1 MYKSVSDQILKFS
14 NFKILRTL
22 IFAASSIRVHLI
34 VILVFLTCEIFY
46 FSTIKNIKKVFQNH
60 Y

>member
-34 VILVFLTCEIFY
+34 VILENIYSIFNAW
-46 FSTIKNIKKVFQNH
+46 KIKKI
-60 Y
+60 